1 MDQSVSQSF
10 RLRSRTARVYDAYGL
25 NIACV
30 VSYQFIK
37 VFRRRR
43 PPVRP
48 ALCCR
53 VKLLHRGETLY
64 GAAGRAGGRLQAV
77 ITIAQQ
83 RYR

>member
-1 MDQSVSQSF
+1 
-10 RLRSRTARVYDAYGL
+10 L

-37 VFRRRR
+37 VFRRRRR

-53 VKLLHRGETLY
+53 VKLLHRGEPGETLY